1 MSDHTNCR
9 VHTRREARWEAR
21 AARGTGLS
29 AEADWSSD
37 TREWTR
43 IYKAGS
49 VPGSTEYLGI
59 SSIICV

>member
-1 MSDHTNCR
+1 MADHTNCR

-43 IYKAGS
+43 IYRLS
-49 VPGSTEYLGI
+49 PYLLSYLCLGHLTKKE
-59 SSIICV
+59 

>member
-1 MSDHTNCR
+1 MHHDRISDHTNCR

-43 IYKAGS
+43 IYIES
-49 VPGSTEYLGI
+49 REWTRI
-59 SSIICV
+59 